1 MKIKSLQ
8 LKNFKRFTDL
18 TLQGIPENAK
28 LVLLIGSN
36 GSGKSSIFDAFAYL
50 GNLNHKGNSTVYVPD
65 RSYDP
70 KKNQEATEEIIINT
84 EYGQEGWIKGA
95 AHRTGKIKATSFY
108 GRTSFRQVPLLTRTS
123 LGSNFD
129 IILDTDRP
137 PTFID
142 RDERFEN
149 DLEHIYGKLLREYFV
164 NGDRSKII
172 EEIVDPINASFERIF
187 GNQNGTKLRLKEI
200 IPPLEGKVAQ
210 INFEKGNST
219 FHYNYLSAGEKE
231 VFNIL
236 INLIAR
242 REYYQDTVFFYDEI
256 DLHLNTK
263 LQYSFLREITEYW
276 IPDNCQF
283 WTASHSLGFIEYAT
297 DYEKGCILDL
307 DDLDFDKSQII
318 TPKSKNS
325 FEVFEI
331 AVSKAFIDKAVQ
343 GRKIIF
349 SENTNTPSYND
360 LNIENTLFFVA
371 LDKNDVFYKAR
382 NYKQFGI
389 IDRDY
394 LSDPEVIQ
402 IRKEYPFLFILPY
415 YSFENLLYHP
425 ENLAEYYAK
434 VKTSFYSGEYIRR
447 LTQIKNQERDYI
459 SAGVVQAR
467 GGYPF
472 FKENE
477 NAKKLK
483 SFKDNYRAI
492 IDLFR
497 SDDFETYYKVFPAKD
512 YGRDLEERKNIP
524 PVELSKTQWFKG
536 QIESIVK

>member
-1 MKIKSLQ
+1 
-8 LKNFKRFTDL
+8 
-18 TLQGIPENAK
+18 
-28 LVLLIGSN
+28 
-36 GSGKSSIFDAFAYL
+36 
-50 GNLNHKGNSTVYVPD
+50 
-65 RSYDP
+65 
-70 KKNQEATEEIIINT
+70 
-84 EYGQEGWIKGA
+84 
-95 AHRTGKIKATSFY
+95 
-108 GRTSFRQVPLLTRTS
+108 
-123 LGSNFD
+123 
-129 IILDTDRP
+129 
-137 PTFID
+137 
-142 RDERFEN
+142 
-149 DLEHIYGKLLREYFV
+149 
-164 NGDRSKII
+164 
-172 EEIVDPINASFERIF
+172 
-187 GNQNGTKLRLKEI
+187 
-200 IPPLEGKVAQ
+200 
-210 INFEKGNST
+210 
-219 FHYNYLSAGEKE
+219 
-231 VFNIL
+231 
-236 INLIAR
+236 
-242 REYYQDTVFFYDEI
+242 
-256 DLHLNTK
+256 